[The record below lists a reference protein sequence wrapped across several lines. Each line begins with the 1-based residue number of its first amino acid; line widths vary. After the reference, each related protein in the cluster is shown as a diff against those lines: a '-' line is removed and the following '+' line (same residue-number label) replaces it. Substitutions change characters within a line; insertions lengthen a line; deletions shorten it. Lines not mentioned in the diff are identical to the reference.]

1 VIPDKSLSIYEEA
14 VACWRGEKMS
24 EWKEQLVR
32 TAYKFDFPI
41 HKPFYELIPEQKQ
54 LLWEGNKHFKGLN
67 AFFEMVEANNYK
79 VQYRVM
85 MSRYRGKT
93 TCPEC
98 RGTRLRKDATYVK
111 VNGHS
116 ITDVVL
122 MQAEKALKYFSN
134 LKLEE
139 SDRVIAR
146 RLLTEITN
154 RLQYLCDVGLGY
166 LTLNRLSNSLS
177 GGESQRINLA
187 NSLGSSLVGSMY
199 ILDEP
204 SIGLHPRDTQRL
216 IKVLMQLRD
225 LGNTVIVVEH
235 DEEIIN
241 AADHVIDIGP
251 LAGEFGGELVFE
263 GDRESLVRDKNSLT
277 GQYLSGRMK
286 IPLPERRRKWKEFI
300 EVSGAR
306 ENNLKNLQVKFPLKV
321 LTAVTGVSGSGKTT
335 LVKKILYSA
344 LKKIHGGHAEKTGK
358 FDRLDGDIY
367 SIVGVELV
375 DQNPIGRSTRS
386 NPATYVK
393 AWDEIRTLFSNQPL
407 AQMRGYKPGIFSF
420 NIEGGRC
427 EECEGEG
434 VVHIEM
440 QFMAD
445 IALICDA
452 CQGKRFKNEVLD
464 VTYRDKNVADVL
476 DMSVGQ
482 ALEFFSSDPDNE
494 SLSHRITSKLQPLAD
509 VGLGYLRLGQSSS
522 TLSGG
527 EAQRI
532 KLASF
537 LTKGQAVHPTLFIFD
552 EPTTGLHYHDIN
564 KLMQAFDAL
573 IQRQHT
579 VIVIEHNMEVIK
591 CADWII
597 DLGPEGGESGG
608 S

>member
-1 VIPDKSLSIYEEA
+1 
-14 VACWRGEKMS
+14 
-24 EWKEQLVR
+24 
-32 TAYKFDFPI
+32 
-41 HKPFYELIPEQKQ
+41 
-54 LLWEGNKHFKGLN
+54 
-67 AFFEMVEANNYK
+67 
-79 VQYRVM
+79 M

-98 RGTRLRKDATYVK
+98 RGTRLRKDASYVK

-122 MQAEKALKYFSN
+122 MQAEEALKYFSN

-139 SDRVIAR
+139 SDREIAR

-263 GDRESLVRDKNSLT
+263 GNFENLVQDKNSLT

-300 EVSGAR
+300 ELSGAR

-393 AWDEIRTLFSNQPL
+393 AWDEIRTLFSSQPL

-445 IALICDA
+445 IALTCDA
-452 CQGKRFKNEVLD
+452 CQGKRFKSEVLD
-464 VTYRDKNVADVL
+464 VTYRDKNVAEAL
-476 DMSVGQ
+476 DMSIGQ
-482 ALEFFSSDPDNE
+482 ALGFFASDKDNE
-494 SLSHRITSKLQPLAD
+494 SLSQKITSKLAT
-509 VGLGYLRLGQSSS
+509 S
-522 TLSGG
+522 
-527 EAQRI
+527 
-532 KLASF
+532 
-537 LTKGQAVHPTLFIFD
+537 
-552 EPTTGLHYHDIN
+552 
-564 KLMQAFDAL
+564 
-573 IQRQHT
+573 
-579 VIVIEHNMEVIK
+579 
-591 CADWII
+591 C
-597 DLGPEGGESGG
+597 
-608 S
+608 